1 MNYEIDDQE
10 VKQLRSD
17 ANVLLF
23 RAEEVAKIASPLEEV
38 AATEFLAEAKR
49 RYKVVD
55 EKRKEYVKPLK
66 DVIDKINSD
75 FKTVLDP
82 LQQVENIVKK
92 GMVSYRN
99 SEEMKRKVAEREE
112 AERKAQE
119 AIKTIKNEGLTDA
132 SLQNAQ
138 EATQAVKEAAKEAPK
153 TVATSA
159 GNASYRKETKFE
171 IVDGSKLPPRV
182 IEAVLKLAFE
192 KGLYEQVVR
201 GMIKAGHQEIEGVRI
216 WEESVP
222 VIRT

>member
-1 MNYEIDDQE
+1 MNYEIADQE
-10 VKQLRSD
+10 VKKLRND

-23 RAEEVAKIASPLEEV
+23 EAEEVAKVTSPLGEI

-49 RYKVVD
+49 RYKMVD

-66 DVIDKINSD
+66 DVIDKINDD
-75 FKTVLDP
+75 FKTVLEP
-82 LQQVENIVKK
+82 LQQVESIVKK

-99 SEEMKRKVAEREE
+99 SEEMKRKVAERQE

-119 AIKTIKNEGLTDA
+119 AIRTIKNEGLTDESLA
-132 SLQNAQ
+132 SAQ
-138 EATQAVKEAAKEAPK
+138 LATQAVKEAEKEAPK

-159 GNASYRKETKFE
+159 GNVSYRKEVKFE

-182 IEAVLKLAFE
+182 TEAVLKLAFE
-192 KGLYEQVVR
+192 KGLYEQIIR
-201 GMIKAGHQEIEGVRI
+201 GMIKAGFLEIEGVRV

>member
-1 MNYEIDDQE
+1 MNYEIADQE
-10 VKQLRSD
+10 VKKLRTD

-23 RAEEVAKIASPLEEV
+23 EAEEVAKVTSPLGEI

-49 RYKVVD
+49 RYKMVD

-66 DVIDKINSD
+66 DVIDKINDD
-75 FKTVLDP
+75 FKTVLEP
-82 LQQVENIVKK
+82 LQQVESIVKK

-99 SEEMKRKVAEREE
+99 SEEMKRKVAERQE

-119 AIKTIKNEGLTDA
+119 AIRAIKNEGLTDE
-132 SLQNAQ
+132 SLANAQ
-138 EATQAVKEAAKEAPK
+138 VATQAVKEAEKEAPK

-159 GNASYRKETKFE
+159 GNVSYRKETKFE

-182 IEAVLKLAFE
+182 TEAVLKLAFE
-192 KGLYEQVVR
+192 KGLYEQVIR
-201 GMIKAGHQEIEGVRI
+201 GMIKAGHLEIEGVRV